1 MFMLVIICFRR
12 KQRIKETDKESV
24 KNDVFILRANYFE
37 MSLRTNLVLSV
48 IDEKRGAT
56 GIS

>member
-1 MFMLVIICFRR
+1 MLVIICFRR